1 MPAGAD
7 QGHNNMIANIQTMHV
22 ISNRSDTA
30 RGLVPINR
38 RQEPTPVPIGKGNI
52 RMANRDG
59 TQCDLDFFIFR
70 CAQVDILD
78 MQGFAKFV
86 AYGSFDAG
94 HLMSSLIFRQFGTDR
109 RRRKPEIVINGR

>member
-1 MPAGAD
+1 
-7 QGHNNMIANIQTMHV
+7 MIANIQTAH
-22 ISNRSDTA
+22 IIPNRAYTA